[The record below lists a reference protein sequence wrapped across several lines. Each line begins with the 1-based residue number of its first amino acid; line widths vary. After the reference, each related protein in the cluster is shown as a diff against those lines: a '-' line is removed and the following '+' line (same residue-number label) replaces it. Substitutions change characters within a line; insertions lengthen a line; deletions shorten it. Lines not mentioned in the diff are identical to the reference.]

1 MSEEASIRS
10 LAGDFGWDKLCRSLL
25 RFWEKRGL
33 EFPVFLFSV
42 LICRCFFLSD
52 EGAWTSICGS
62 GSRCC
67 RGSGWVPAPMTCLH
81 VYDKRG
87 TEYA

>member
-42 LICRCFFLSD
+42 LICRCFFFYLMKARGHRSA
-52 EGAWTSICGS
+52 GAEVGAVVAAA
-62 GSRCC
+62 GC
-67 RGSGWVPAPMTCLH
+67 R
-81 VYDKRG
+81 RQ
-87 TEYA
+87 